1 MGQKKNVT
9 GSMRSIPPS
18 PTGGFALEVG
28 FGWGGEIAME
38 WQGIEEMTINPK
50 AEWRSNNLWLF
61 QIAMGSKTG
70 IKRHLFPVDFF
81 AMNKLMFLSD
91 WKKAIRF
98 LHNFVCV
105 VK

>member
-18 PTGGFALEVG
+18 PTGGFALEVD

-50 AEWRSNNLWLF
+50 AEWRSKKLCLF
-61 QIAMGSKTG
+61 QFATGSKTG
-70 IKRHLFPVDFF
+70 IKRHFPSVSSRLCSFF
-81 AMNKLMFLSD
+81 GYK
-91 WKKAIRF
+91 
-98 LHNFVCV
+98 
-105 VK
+105 